1 MNASPQAQ
9 EMMPVSCLDGWEL
22 DHGKTLKFLDLLAL
36 VRAKR
41 LRESCVLWLLVSA
54 MGRQ

>member
-9 EMMPVSCLDGWEL
+9 EMMPVSCLDSWEL

-41 LRESCVLWLLVSA
+41 LRESGVLWLSVSA